1 LAARFRFIF
10 ADKQIAENRNLAP
23 EDLLATFTEFTAVSV
38 SHSIRDH
45 IPILN
50 EITTLIASGG
60 GVRNKALM
68 ERIRVNLPSGL
79 RLTVSDEFGI
89 PAHYKEAV
97 KFAALALAA
106 QLQLANNI
114 FAASGAS
121 RVAILGKL
129 VAALRLARG
138 VGSRV

>member
-60 GVRNKALM
+60 GGW
-68 ERIRVNLPSGL
+68 RIRVNLPSGL

-97 KFAALALAA
+97 KFTALALAA